1 MTFLIIFLIFIG
13 IILSIYSFY
22 VERKIT
28 ASSNYKAVC
37 DINDKVSCSKAFTS
51 KYGKLGGLPN
61 SVYGVLFYLIIFFLV
76 YVGNFE
82 LLFYLSLLGFL
93 GSLVLAYLL
102 YFKLEDF
109 CLVCSSIYLVNFLL
123 FLFSWI
129 KFYG

>member
-1 MTFLIIFLIFIG
+1 MTFLINLFAFIG
-13 IILSIYSFY
+13 FVLSLYSFY
-22 VERKIT
+22 VERKLIV
-28 ASSNYKAVC
+28 SSNYHPIC

-51 KYGKLGGLPN
+51 RYGKLGGLSN